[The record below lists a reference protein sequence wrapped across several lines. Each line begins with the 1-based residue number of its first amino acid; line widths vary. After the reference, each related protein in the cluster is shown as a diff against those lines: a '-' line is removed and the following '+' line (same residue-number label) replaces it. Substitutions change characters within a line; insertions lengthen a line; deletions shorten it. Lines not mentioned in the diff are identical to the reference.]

1 MAIVP
6 VRTDSV
12 REHQEKTPGLKKDSE
27 GLPPLMQR
35 DRSHSNP
42 KSPSQGSG
50 TDIKQDIDF
59 ENRYLFI
66 ARDISKELKE
76 KPQGLEVSV
85 AKHVADIFG
94 FKHRSNV
101 LVTTVR
107 LPYAYMVLETLTVN
121 AGRFLH
127 QLCLACRDIV

>member
-50 TDIKQDIDF
+50 TDTKQDIDF

-66 ARDISKELKE
+66 ARDISRELKE

-107 LPYAYMVLETLTVN
+107 FPYSYMVLETLTLN

-127 QLCLACRDIV
+127 QLCLAC